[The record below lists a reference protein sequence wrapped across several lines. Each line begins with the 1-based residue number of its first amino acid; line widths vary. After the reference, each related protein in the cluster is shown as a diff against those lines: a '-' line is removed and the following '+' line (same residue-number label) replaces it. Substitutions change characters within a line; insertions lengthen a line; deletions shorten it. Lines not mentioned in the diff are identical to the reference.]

1 MKTGQELLLIAAEKE
16 YNRLC
21 KRAEKAKAETDEH
34 ENIGKEA
41 IDIRLKL
48 VEVTKSNRR
57 PEDVLEELDKLQV
70 RQKRVDRIMKKDF
83 VKLLDKQFEAEHE
96 RDELGQEI
104 QMMKF
109 RMQRS
114 A

>member
-21 KRAEKAKAETDEH
+21 KRAEKAKAEADEYV
-34 ENIGKEA
+34 EIGTEA
-41 IDIRLKL
+41 VAIHNDLRSVIDSDMDPKAKIDELAR
-48 VEVTKSNRR
+48 
-57 PEDVLEELDKLQV
+57 LEERRNHV
-70 RQKRVDRIMKKDF
+70 NRVLKKDAS
-83 VKLLDKQFEAEHE
+83 KLFDKQIDAEYE
-96 RDELGQEI
+96 RDELGREI